1 MTEQRN
7 VCVMYAE
14 LVGGER
20 LAALLSETEAGHAV
34 ERSMNRIERVVE
46 GQGGVLLR
54 RASDEICVAFERCDG
69 AVLSANEMV
78 DRVASLPPVRGVR
91 LGIRI
96 GVHYGALEEEAP
108 PAGEALAVA
117 MRLAG
122 MAKSGQAL
130 ISGATVLLLS
140 AGSRQ
145 YIREGGE
152 HGLSVEGFEW
162 PVYGLAGRAGM
173 ATSIPPAARVSQRLR
188 VRHQDEVHM
197 VEELRPILLMGR
209 EMGNDVVVIDPRTS
223 RQHARIERRRDGFFV
238 VDQSTN
244 GTFIANEGGGE
255 QCIRNGEAMLAGQ
268 GRIGCGFSAMETE
281 RDLVFYEII

>member
-34 ERSMNRIERVVE
+34 ERSMNRVERVVE
-46 GQGGVLLR
+46 GHGGVLLR

-69 AVLSANEMV
+69 AVLAANDMI
-78 DRVASLPPVRGVR
+78 DRVASLPPVRGVQ

-96 GVHYGALEEEAP
+96 GLHYGAMEEEAP

-122 MAKSGQAL
+122 MAQAGQAL

-140 AGSRQ
+140 AASRQ
-145 YIREGGE
+145 FIRERGE
-152 HGLSVEGFEW
+152 HGMKVEGFEW
-162 PVYGLAGRAGM
+162 PVYALAGRAGL

-188 VRHQDEVHM
+188 VSHQQDVHLI
-197 VEELRPILLMGR
+197 EELRPILLMGR

-223 RQHARIERRRDGFFV
+223 RQHARIERRREGFFV

-244 GTFIANEGGGE
+244 GTFIANDGGGE
-255 QCIRNGEAMLAGQ
+255 QCIRGGEAMLAGQ

-281 RDLVFYEII
+281 RDLVFYEIV

>member
-1 MTEQRN
+1 
-7 VCVMYAE
+7 MYAE

-46 GQGGVLLR
+46 GQGGSLLR
-54 RASDEICVAFERCDG
+54 RASDEICVAFEKCDA
-69 AVLSANEMV
+69 AVLAANEMV

-91 LGIRI
+91 LGIRV
-96 GVHYGALEEEAP
+96 GLHYGAMEEETP

-122 MAKSGQAL
+122 MAQAGQAL

-140 AGSRQ
+140 PGSRQ
-145 YIREGGE
+145 FIREHGE
-152 HGLSVEGFEW
+152 QGMTVEGFEW
-162 PVYGLAGRAGM
+162 PVYALAGRAGM
-173 ATSIPPAARVSQRLR
+173 ATSIPPATRVTQRLR
-188 VRHQDEVHM
+188 VRHQQDVHM
-197 VEELRPILLMGR
+197 IEELRPILLMGR

-223 RQHARIERRRDGFFV
+223 RQHARIERRREGFFV

-244 GTFIANEGGGE
+244 GTFIANDGGGE
-255 QCIRNGEAMLAGQ
+255 QCIRGGEAMLAGQ

-281 RDLVFYEII
+281 RDLVFYEIV

>member
-69 AVLSANEMV
+69 AIVSANEMV
-78 DRVASLPPVRGVR
+78 ERVASLPPVRGVR

-96 GVHYGALEEEAP
+96 GMHYGAMEEEMP

-122 MAKSGQAL
+122 MAQSGQAL
-130 ISGATVLLLS
+130 ISGATVLLLT

-145 YIREGGE
+145 YIREGKE

-162 PVYGLAGRAGM
+162 PVYALAGRAGM

-188 VRHQDEVHM
+188 VRHQDDTHL

-209 EMGNDVVVIDPRTS
+209 EMGNDIVVIDPRTS
-223 RQHARIERRRDGFFV
+223 RQHARIERRRDGFFL

-268 GRIGCGFSAMETE
+268 GRIGCGFSANETE
-281 RDLVFYEII
+281 KDLVFFEIV

>member
-34 ERSMNRIERVVE
+34 ERSMNRVERVVE
-46 GQGGVLLR
+46 GQGGTLLR
-54 RASDEICVAFERCDG
+54 RASDEICVAFDRCDG
-69 AVLSANEMV
+69 AVLAANEMI

-96 GVHYGALEEEAP
+96 GMHYGTMEEDSP

-122 MAKSGQAL
+122 MAQSGQAL

-145 YIREGGE
+145 YVREGGE

-162 PVYGLAGRAGM
+162 PVYALAGRAGT

-188 VRHQDEVHM
+188 VRHQDEIHL
-197 VEELRPILLMGR
+197 VEELRPILLLGR
-209 EMGNDVVVIDPRTS
+209 EMGNDIVVIDPRTS

-255 QCIRNGEAMLAGQ
+255 QCIRGGEVMLAGQ

-281 RDLVFYEII
+281 RDLVFYEIV